1 MEESYSKVKN
11 PRCANRGMKKQSRT
25 GKRDKH
31 PASLSTCLQHL
42 PLGSPVAPSCQLR
55 DLLIFSPEASQW
67 LPITLNKTQL
77 FSMAYQALNAW
88 PCLLLLAS
96 AWLQAYH
103 ADLFPV
109 STGHILSYTRA
120 VTHDV
125 PLAWNNL
132 LFALLMAVPFTFL
145 CLVFISSGPS
155 LTTL

>member
-55 DLLIFSPEASQW
+55 DLLIFPPEASQW

-88 PCLLLLAS
+88 PRLLLLAS

-109 STGHILSYTRA
+109 SQATSFPTPGLSHTMFPWPGI
-120 VTHDV
+120 TFSSLFSWLFLS
-125 PLAWNNL
+125 PSSAWFLSL
-132 LFALLMAVPFTFL
+132 LGLP
-145 CLVFISSGPS
+145 
-155 LTTL
+155 